1 MYFSSYSLIITQDK
15 QIIARNT
22 CRSYFET
29 IKLNTWWFNYG
40 SILDFKWRSPF
51 CIIVWTI
58 YDKGVNRAKVSKFQL
73 QFEPSKSVFLCVFFF
88 IFSKLRWFPETI
100 FWSYKLYRFKISAQ
114 FRVRKFNSI
123 GRKSQFHFFLAMVY
137 TLVLLDLW
145 KTASCQRQ
153 GYERIPYC
161 CIYEIFLKTCW

>member
-22 CRSYFET
+22 RRSYFET

-114 FRVRKFNSI
+114 FRVRWCI
-123 GRKSQFHFFLAMVY
+123 W
-137 TLVLLDLW
+137 LLDSYW
-145 KTASCQRQ
+145 TCQYSLYFVHIHAYKMIIKFSNFSKFSNNLGIRS
-153 GYERIPYC
+153 ESSHLDWI
-161 CIYEIFLKTCW
+161 